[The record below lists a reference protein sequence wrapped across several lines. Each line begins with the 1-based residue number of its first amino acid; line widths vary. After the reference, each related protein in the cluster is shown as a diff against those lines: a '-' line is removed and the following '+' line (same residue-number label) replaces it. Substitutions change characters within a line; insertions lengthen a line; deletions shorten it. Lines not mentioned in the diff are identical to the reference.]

1 MKNKKYSII
10 IQVAILFLAGTIITG
25 LLSFYNQRVDATRD
39 IKLQTEDIASNVAAE
54 VEMALKEYPTYD
66 WLIKYWYDNYENMDI
81 EYDVDY
87 SQHTQTEEKYRVW
100 KTRHPLVQLK
110 YATAEEINAMEDYD
124 QKLFAEIA
132 YSWFITRINQIK
144 KSCNVAF
151 LFCVLPNEA
160 FDSQFFLFSAA
171 DPDSIRGTS
180 YEEVYPIGISVK
192 VDESQAQAMKSAVND
207 SSYLADAGDYVDYY
221 AHIGN
226 VDDRPV
232 LIGLTYDLTYIK
244 DSIERQ
250 ARHKTALAV
259 AYQTILSL
267 ICLGIIY
274 GFVLRPL
281 KNIQENIRLYKNS
294 KDSKAVQEGLSSV
307 RIQNEMKYL
316 ADDVV
321 DLAEEMDAY
330 TLEIEEITKE
340 KERIGT
346 ELDLATKIQASMLPN
361 QFPPFPD
368 RKEFDIYASMDPAK
382 EVGGDFYDFFFID
395 PDHICLAIADV
406 SGKGIPGALF
416 MMSSKIMIESK
427 ASPGKTP
434 AEILTD
440 VNDTISKNN
449 QAEMFVTMW
458 LGILE
463 ISTGRIIAANAGH
476 EYPSLMKNGQEFQ
489 LIKDKHGFVLGGM
502 EGLKY
507 KDYEIELQPG
517 DKLFVYT
524 DGVPE
529 AANKDNELYGTER
542 MLKALNESRKGGPKE
557 ILQGVR
563 KSVDDFVEEAEQFDD
578 LTMMCIEYKGNI

>member
-1 MKNKKYSII
+1 M
-10 IQVAILFLAGTIITG
+10 AGTIITG

-100 KTRHPLVQLK
+100 KARHPLVQLK

-144 KSCNVAF
+144 ESCNVAF

-463 ISTGRIIAANAGH
+463 ISTGKIIAANAGH

-517 DKLFVYT
+517 EKLFVYT

-529 AANKDNELYGTER
+529 ATNKDNELYGTER

>member
-1 MKNKKYSII
+1 M
-10 IQVAILFLAGTIITG
+10 AGTIITG
-25 LLSFYNQRVDATRD
+25 LLSFYSQRVDSTRD

-132 YSWFITRINQIK
+132 YSWFITRIDQIK
-144 KSCNVAF
+144 ESCNVAF

-171 DPDSIRGTS
+171 GPDSIRGTS
-180 YEEVYPIGISVK
+180 YAEVYPIGISVK

-250 ARHKTALAV
+250 ARHNTALAV

-267 ICLGIIY
+267 ICLGMIY

-440 VNDTISKNN
+440 VNDAISKNN

-476 EYPSLMKNGQEFQ
+476 EYPTLMKNGQEFQ

-529 AANKDNELYGTER
+529 ASNKDNELYGTER

>member
-1 MKNKKYSII
+1 M
-10 IQVAILFLAGTIITG
+10 AGTIITG

>member
-1 MKNKKYSII
+1 M
-10 IQVAILFLAGTIITG
+10 VGTIITG

-144 KSCNVAF
+144 ESCNVAF

-463 ISTGRIIAANAGH
+463 ISTGRITAANAGH

-517 DKLFVYT
+517 EKLFVYT

-529 AANKDNELYGTER
+529 ATNKDNELYGTER

>member
-1 MKNKKYSII
+1 M
-10 IQVAILFLAGTIITG
+10 AGTIITG
-25 LLSFYNQRVDATRD
+25 LLSFYSQRVDSTRD

-132 YSWFITRINQIK
+132 YSWFITRIDQIK
-144 KSCNVAF
+144 ESCNVAF

-171 DPDSIRGTS
+171 GPDSIRGTS
-180 YEEVYPIGISVK
+180 YGEIYPIGISVK

-250 ARHKTALAV
+250 ARHNTALAV

-267 ICLGIIY
+267 ICLGMIY

-340 KERIGT
+340 KERIET

-440 VNDTISKNN
+440 VNDAISKNN

-529 AANKDNELYGTER
+529 ASNKDNELYGTER